1 MGGTFAQDYFSFL
14 SVNQADSPGPLLP
27 AEETMRVCVCT
38 PDPPLCVCAKKIMR
52 CLHMLE
58 GSFTHKLPSD
68 VDWISVT
75 RLKKE
80 MKAAAQER
88 VTVEEKIVA
97 CD

>member
-1 MGGTFAQDYFSFL
+1 
-14 SVNQADSPGPLLP
+14 
-27 AEETMRVCVCT
+27 
-38 PDPPLCVCAKKIMR
+38 
-52 CLHMLE
+52 MLE

-88 VTVEEKIVA
+88 VTVEEKIVSS
-97 CD
+97 D